1 MGVVQAVQEMQGQDL
16 TMEEELAYVSFV
28 AGKE

>member
-16 TMEEELAYVSFV
+16 TMEELAYVSFV